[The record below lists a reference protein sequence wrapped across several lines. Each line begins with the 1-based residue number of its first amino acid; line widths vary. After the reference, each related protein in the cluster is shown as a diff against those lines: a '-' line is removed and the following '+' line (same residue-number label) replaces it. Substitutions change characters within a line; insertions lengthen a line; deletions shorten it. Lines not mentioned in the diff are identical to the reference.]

1 MEKYICQDM
10 ALAIPAFT
18 LASSSLNAKAAKDIC
33 VMRIQEIPEPLYP
46 PTFEKVSEKIQCPP
60 PLITPPLKVANSK
73 LYLVNL

>member
-1 MEKYICQDM
+1 M

-46 PTFEKVSEKIQCPP
+46 PTFEKVSEKKTTHIPCPP
-60 PLITPPLKVANSK
+60 PLITPPLSCKFPNFV
-73 LYLVNL
+73 LLIF

>member
-1 MEKYICQDM
+1 M

-46 PTFEKVSEKIQCPP
+46 PTFEKVSEKKKQPISHV
-60 PLITPPLKVANSK
+60 LHH
-73 LYLVNL
+73 